1 MCLIWLFAV
10 AKAENEKTQIFG
22 QPFSHDAKAEYASDT
37 FSSISPKLVFAF
49 PISSLMYLALLN
61 MSYYTG

>member
-10 AKAENEKTQIFG
+10 AKAEDEKAQICG
-22 QPFSHDAKAEYASDT
+22 QQFCHAAKAEYAYDT
-37 FSSISPKLVFAF
+37 VTSISPKLVFAF

-61 MSYYTG
+61 MSCYAD